1 MAYMMRRICLAL
13 LVAGLVTAC
22 AEEPKEET
30 MTPPPN
36 TSAPVPG
43 PIPAPADVAAVPAD
57 ATVTASGLAWK
68 VLKPGTGTLKPTAS
82 SRVLAHYTGWTTDG
96 KMFDSSLTSGEPL
109 DYPLRQ
115 LIPGWIE
122 GMQLM
127 VVGEKRRLW
136 VPSKLAY
143 DNTPGFPQGMLVFD
157 IELLDFK

>member
-1 MAYMMRRICLAL
+1 
-13 LVAGLVTAC
+13 
-22 AEEPKEET
+22 
-30 MTPPPN
+30 MTPPAN
-36 TSAPVPG
+36 TSP
-43 PIPAPADVAAVPAD
+43 PIPAPIPAPPDVAAVPAD

-82 SRVLAHYTGWTTDG
+82 SRVLAHYTGWTTNG
-96 KMFDSSLTSGEPL
+96 EMFDSSVTRNEPL

-127 VVGEKRRLW
+127 VVGEKRRFW
-136 VPSKLAY
+136 IPAKLAY
-143 DNTPGFPQGMLVFD
+143 EGMAGAPQGMLVFD